1 MSALVRS
8 LAERVSEALNVDITG
23 ERELTGGCIAD
34 VRRLTLADG
43 RDIVAKTGQGLAL
56 EGFML
61 TYLAEH
67 SRLPVP
73 KVLFS
78 AEDLLL
84 MEYLPAS
91 GRLSA
96 EAQEDAADHLAAL
109 HEVTA
114 PAFGFDRTTVIGG
127 LKQPNTQSASWL
139 EFFRDQRLMYMTETA
154 VHTKKLPAEVALR
167 VAKLADRLERWIDDS
182 APPSLIHG
190 DMWTGNVLV
199 HKDRISGFVD
209 PAIYHAD
216 AEIELAFSTLFGT
229 FGDAFFKRYGEHR
242 PLRPGFAER
251 KDIYNLYP
259 LLVHVRL
266 FGAPYVSDVNIILR
280 RFGV

>member
-1 MSALVRS
+1 MSLHARVR
-8 LAERVSEALNVDITG
+8 EALDTDVVR
-23 ERELTGGCIAD
+23 ERELAGGCIAD

-43 RDIVAKTGQGLAL
+43 RDIVAKVGHGLAL

-61 TYLAEH
+61 SYLARH

-73 KVLFS
+73 EVLFS

-84 MEYLPAS
+84 MEYLPTS
-91 GRLSA
+91 GQLSEKSQENAA
-96 EAQEDAADHLAAL
+96 EHLAAL
-109 HEVTA
+109 HGVTG

-127 LKQPNTQSASWL
+127 LKQPNEPGTSWL

-154 VHTKKLPAEVALR
+154 VHTKKLPPEVALR
-167 VAKLADRLERWIDDS
+167 IAKLGERLEKWIDGH
-182 APPSLIHG
+182 AKPTLIHG

-199 HKDRISGFVD
+199 NGDRIAGFVD
-209 PAIYHAD
+209 PAIYYAD
-216 AEIELAFSTLFGT
+216 PEIELAFSTLFGT
-229 FGDAFFKRYGEHR
+229 FGEPFFKRYAEHHPPR
-242 PLRPGFAER
+242 AGFAER
-251 KDIYNLYP
+251 KDLYNLYP

-266 FGAPYVSDVNIILR
+266 FGAAYVSDVEMILK